1 MGKLLAVFPLFTL
14 LVSLNIQSANNQLPS
29 FSELV
34 EVSSPAVVNISSS
47 KTVKSRGYGSR
58 GFNNDPFYDD
68 FFKRFFGEPPRQGQ
82 GQREREREVRSGGS
96 GFIISKDGYLLTNNH
111 VVDDADEIIVS
122 LSDRR
127 EYKAELIGSDERSD
141 LALLKIEAE
150 NLPVVK
156 IGKSNDLKV
165 GEWVVAIGSPFQLN
179 FSVTAGIVS
188 AKGRSIPNG
197 SDSTYV
203 PFIQTDVAINPG
215 NSGGPLF
222 NLEGKVV
229 GINSQI
235 YTRSGGYMGVSFAI
249 PIDYAMDIVNQLKE
263 GGSVARG
270 WLGVSIQEV
279 TSDFAKS
286 LGMSVPKGALV
297 SQVMPDSP
305 AEKAGLLVRD
315 VIVEFDGVEIV
326 YSGDLPQTVGSIKP
340 GSKIEANIIREG
352 KAKKIKIEVGKL
364 PDNLSLASSSQGNK
378 SRDLGVVVRELT
390 FEERREMKLGHGV
403 LITEVNPE
411 GLAAQQGILKGD
423 IITYLLNQKIR
434 NSRDLSSALE
444 KAKENSDV
452 AMIGL
457 VRGGVQ
463 TFRSLKLTK

>member
-1 MGKLLAVFPLFTL
+1 MSKILTLFPLITFFI
-14 LVSLNIQSANNQLPS
+14 SLNVHGDNHQLPS
-29 FSELV
+29 FSELA
-34 EVSSPAVVNISSS
+34 ETSSPAVVNISSS
-47 KTVKSRGYGSR
+47 KTVRGRDYGPR
-58 GFNNDPFYDD
+58 GFNDPFYDD
-68 FFKRFFGEPPRQGQ
+68 FFKRFFGEPPSQGQ
-82 GQREREREVRSGGS
+82 REREVRSGGS
-96 GFIISKDGYLLTNNH
+96 GFIISRDGYLLTNNH
-111 VVDDADEIIVS
+111 VVDEADKIIVS

-141 LALLKIEAE
+141 LALLKIEAD

-156 IGKSNDLKV
+156 IGNSNQLKV

-286 LGMSVPKGALV
+286 LGMSVPKGALI
-297 SQVMPDSP
+297 SQVMPNSP
-305 AEKAGLLVRD
+305 AEKAGLQVRD
-315 VIVEFDGVEIV
+315 VIVEFDGIEIV
-326 YSGDLPQTVGSIKP
+326 YSGDLPQTVGSVKP
-340 GSKIEANIIREG
+340 GSKIEAEVIREG
-352 KAKKIKIEVGKL
+352 KAKKIKIEVGQL
-364 PDNLSLASSSQGNK
+364 PENFSVANTSQGNK
-378 SRDLGVVVRELT
+378 SNDLGIVVRDLT
-390 FEERREMKLGHGV
+390 FEERREMNIDHGV
-403 LITEVNPE
+403 IITELSPE
-411 GLAAQQGILKGD
+411 GLAAQQGIRKGD
-423 IITYLLNQKIR
+423 IITFLLNEKIR
-434 NSRDLSSALE
+434 NTRDLSSAIE
-444 KAKENSDV
+444 KAKDNSDV
-452 AMIGL
+452 AMIG
-457 VRGGVQ
+457 VIREGVQ

>member
-1 MGKLLAVFPLFTL
+1 MGKFLAVFPLFTL

-29 FSELV
+29 FSELA

-68 FFKRFFGEPPRQGQ
+68 FFKRFFGEPPSQGQ
-82 GQREREREVRSGGS
+82 REREVRSGGS
-96 GFIISKDGYLLTNNH
+96 GFIISEDGYLLTNNH

-286 LGMSVPKGALV
+286 LGMSIPKGALV

-364 PDNLSLASSSQGNK
+364 PDNLSVASSSQGNK

-411 GLAAQQGILKGD
+411 GLAAQQGIMKGD

-434 NSRDLSSALE
+434 NSRDLSNAIE

-452 AMIGL
+452 TMIGI

>member
-1 MGKLLAVFPLFTL
+1 MGKLLTLFPLITL
-14 LVSLNIQSANNQLPS
+14 FISLSIQGTSQQLPS
-29 FSELV
+29 FSELA
-34 EVSSPAVVNISSS
+34 ETSSPAVVNISSS
-47 KTVKSRGYGSR
+47 KTVKGWSYSPR
-58 GFNNDPFYDD
+58 GFNDPFYDD
-68 FFKRFFGEPPRQGQ
+68 FFKRFFGEPPSQGQ
-82 GQREREREVRSGGS
+82 REREVRSGGS
-96 GFIISKDGYLLTNNH
+96 GFIISRDGYLLTNNH
-111 VVDDADEIIVS
+111 VVDEADEIIVS

-141 LALLKIEAE
+141 LALLKIDAD

-156 IGKSNDLKV
+156 IGNSDQLKV

-305 AEKAGLLVRD
+305 AEKAGLQVRD

-326 YSGDLPQTVGSIKP
+326 YSGDLPQTVGSVKP
-340 GSKIEANIIREG
+340 GSKIEAEIIREG
-352 KAKKIKIEVGKL
+352 KTKKIKIEVGQL
-364 PDNLSLASSSQGNK
+364 PENFSVASASQGNK
-378 SRDLGVVVRELT
+378 SNDLGIVVRELT
-390 FEERREMKLGHGV
+390 FEERREMNIGHGV
-403 LITEVNPE
+403 IITEVNPE
-411 GLAAQQGILKGD
+411 GLAAQQGIRKGD
-423 IITYLLNQKIR
+423 IITYLLNEKIR
-434 NSRDLSSALE
+434 NTRDLSSAIE

-452 AMIGL
+452 AMIGI
-457 VRGGVQ
+457 VREGVQ

>member
-68 FFKRFFGEPPRQGQ
+68 FFKRFFGEPPRRGQGQ
-82 GQREREREVRSGGS
+82 GQREREVRSGGS

-150 NLPVVK
+150 NLPIVK

-340 GSKIEANIIREG
+340 GSKIEANVIREG
-352 KAKKIKIEVGKL
+352 KTKKIKIEVGKL

-378 SRDLGVVVRELT
+378 SSDLGVVVRELT
-390 FEERREMKLGHGV
+390 FEERREMKLDHGV

>member
-68 FFKRFFGEPPRQGQ
+68 FFKRFFGEPPRQDQ
-82 GQREREREVRSGGS
+82 GQREREVRSGGS

-315 VIVEFDGVEIV
+315 VIVEFDGAEIV

-411 GLAAQQGILKGD
+411 GLAAQQGIMKGD

-434 NSRDLSSALE
+434 NSRDLSNAIE

-452 AMIGL
+452 TMIGI

>member
-1 MGKLLAVFPLFTL
+1 MGKLLALFPFITLF
-14 LVSLNIQSANNQLPS
+14 VSLSIQGTNPQLPS
-29 FSELV
+29 FSELA
-34 EVSSPAVVNISSS
+34 EASSPAVVNISSS
-47 KTVKSRGYGSR
+47 KTVKGRGYGSR
-58 GFNNDPFYDD
+58 GFDDPFYDD

-82 GQREREREVRSGGS
+82 REREVRSGGS
-96 GFIISKDGYLLTNNH
+96 GFIISRDGYLLTNNH
-111 VVDDADEIIVS
+111 VVDQADEIIVS

-141 LALLKIEAE
+141 LALLKIEAD
-150 NLPVVK
+150 NLPVVR
-156 IGKSNDLKV
+156 IGNSNQLKV

-286 LGMSVPKGALV
+286 LGMSIPKGALV
-297 SQVMPDSP
+297 SQVMSDSP
-305 AEKAGLLVRD
+305 AEKAGLQVRD

-326 YSGDLPQTVGSIKP
+326 YSGDLPQTVGSVKP
-340 GSKIEANIIREG
+340 GSKIEAQIIREG
-352 KAKKIKIEVGKL
+352 KTKKIKIEVGQL
-364 PDNLSLASSSQGNK
+364 PENLSVASAPQENNSN
-378 SRDLGVVVRELT
+378 DLGIVVRELT
-390 FEERREMKLGHGV
+390 FEERREMKIDHGV

-411 GLAAQQGILKGD
+411 GLAAQQGIRKGD
-423 IITYLLNQKIR
+423 IITYLLNERIR
-434 NSRDLSSALE
+434 NTRDLSSAIE

-452 AMIGL
+452 AMIGI
-457 VRGGVQ
+457 VRDGVQ

>member
-1 MGKLLAVFPLFTL
+1 MQRLIFTFTSFFFLVLLSSKVLG
-14 LVSLNIQSANNQLPS
+14 SELPS
-29 FSELV
+29 FSDLAKE
-34 EVSSPAVVNISSS
+34 SSPAVVNISSK
-47 KTVKSRGYGSR
+47 KTISS
-58 GFNNDPFYDD
+58 NNRSLSPRSFSDPFFDD
-68 FFKRFFGEPPRQGQ
+68 LPDSFKRYFGDPNRG
-82 GQREREREVRSGGS
+82 RREREVKGTGS

-111 VVDDADEIIVS
+111 VVDDADEITVS

-141 LALLKIEAE
+141 LALLKIDAK

-156 IGKSNDLKV
+156 VGKSKELEV

-222 NLEGKVV
+222 NMDGKVV

-249 PIDYAMDIVNQLKE
+249 PIDYAMDIVNQLKDS
-263 GGSVARG
+263 GKVARG

-279 TSDFAKS
+279 TSEFAKS
-286 LGMSVPKGALV
+286 LGMSKPKGALV
-297 SQVMPDSP
+297 SQVIPDSP
-305 AEKAGLLVRD
+305 AEKAGLKVRD
-315 VIVEFDGVEIV
+315 VIIRFDGIEIV

-340 GSKIEANIIREG
+340 GSTVETEIIREG
-352 KAKKIKIEVGKL
+352 SSKSIKVEVGEL
-364 PDNLSLASSSQGNK
+364 PGKVSLANNLLENNSSEIGI
-378 SRDLGVVVRELT
+378 VVRALN
-390 FEERREMKLGHGV
+390 FEEKREMKLPHGV
-403 LITEVNPE
+403 LVTEVNPQS
-411 GLAAQQGILKGD
+411 LAASQGILKGD
-423 IITYLLNQKIR
+423 IITFIDSKKIN
-434 NSRDLSSALE
+434 NSRDLTEALE
-444 KAKENSDV
+444 SAKENLKSV
-452 AMIGL
+452 MIGI
-457 VRGGVQ
+457 VRNGVQ
-463 TFRSLKLTK
+463 TFSSLNLSR

>member
-1 MGKLLAVFPLFTL
+1 MGCRYWF
-14 LVSLNIQSANNQLPS
+14 
-29 FSELV
+29 
-34 EVSSPAVVNISSS
+34 
-47 KTVKSRGYGSR
+47 
-58 GFNNDPFYDD
+58 
-68 FFKRFFGEPPRQGQ
+68 
-82 GQREREREVRSGGS
+82 
-96 GFIISKDGYLLTNNH
+96 
-111 VVDDADEIIVS
+111 
-122 LSDRR
+122 
-127 EYKAELIGSDERSD
+127 
-141 LALLKIEAE
+141 LKIEAE

-249 PIDYAMDIVNQLKE
+249 PIDYAMDVVNQLKE

-286 LGMSVPKGALV
+286 LGMSIPKGALV

-315 VIVEFDGVEIV
+315 VIVEFDGAEIV

-411 GLAAQQGILKGD
+411 GLAAQQGIMKGD

-434 NSRDLSSALE
+434 NNRDLSNAIE

-452 AMIGL
+452 TMIGI

>member
-1 MGKLLAVFPLFTL
+1 MRKSHTALSILIIFLLFSVE
-14 LVSLNIQSANNQLPS
+14 SIANELPS
-29 FSELV
+29 FSELADKA
-34 EVSSPAVVNISSS
+34 SPAVVNISSS
-47 KTVKSRGYGSR
+47 KKVKGYSNR
-58 GFNNDPFYDD
+58 GFGPREFGDPFYDD
-68 FFKRFFGEPPRQGQ
+68 FFKRFFGEDPNR
-82 GQREREREVRSGGS
+82 GQRERQVRSGGS
-96 GFIISKDGYLLTNNH
+96 GFFISQDGYLLTNNH
-111 VVDDADEIIVS
+111 VVEDADEIVVS

-127 EYKAELIGSDERSD
+127 EYKAKLVGSDVRSD
-141 LALLKIEAE
+141 VALLKIEADD
-150 NLPVVK
+150 LPVVE
-156 IGKSNDLKV
+156 IGKSGDLKV

-249 PIDYAMDIVNQLKE
+249 PIDYAMNIVEQLKE

-286 LGMSVPKGALV
+286 LGIKIPKGALI
-297 SQVMPDSP
+297 SQVLEDSP
-305 AEKAGLLVRD
+305 AERAGLKVRD
-315 VIVEFDGVEIV
+315 VIVEFDGVEII

-340 GSKIEANIIREG
+340 GTQVLAEIIRDG
-352 KAKKIKIEVGKL
+352 NKQNIRIEVGEL
-364 PDNLSLASSSQGNK
+364 LENPSIANNSPPDNLGALGIKVKELSLEQK
-378 SRDLGVVVRELT
+378 RQ
-390 FEERREMKLGHGV
+390 FKLSHGIIV
-403 LITEVNPE
+403 TEVDPS
-411 GLAAQQGILKGD
+411 GLAAQEGIQKGD
-423 IITYLLNQKIR
+423 IITYISNSKIR
-434 NSRDLSSALE
+434 NNRDLTIALE
-444 KAKENSDV
+444 NAKKEESESV
-452 AMIGL
+452 MIGI
-457 VRGGVQ
+457 VRNGIQ

>member
-1 MGKLLAVFPLFTL
+1 MGKLLTLFPLITL
-14 LVSLNIQSANNQLPS
+14 FISLNTQGANQQLPS
-29 FSELV
+29 FSELA
-34 EVSSPAVVNISSS
+34 EASSPAVVNISSS
-47 KTVKSRGYGSR
+47 KTVKGRNYAPR
-58 GFNNDPFYDD
+58 GFNDPFYDD
-68 FFKRFFGEPPRQGQ
+68 FFKRFFGEPPSQGQ
-82 GQREREREVRSGGS
+82 REREVRSGGS
-96 GFIISKDGYLLTNNH
+96 GFIISRDGYLLTNNH
-111 VVDDADEIIVS
+111 VVDEADEIIVS

-141 LALLKIEAE
+141 LALLKIEAD

-156 IGKSNDLKV
+156 IGNSNQLKV

-305 AEKAGLLVRD
+305 AEKAGLQVRD

-326 YSGDLPQTVGSIKP
+326 YSGDLPQTVGSVKP
-340 GSKIEANIIREG
+340 GSKIEAEVIREG
-352 KAKKIKIEVGKL
+352 KTKKIKIEVGQL
-364 PDNLSLASSSQGNK
+364 PENFSVASTSQGNK
-378 SRDLGVVVRELT
+378 SNDLGIVVRELT
-390 FEERREMKLGHGV
+390 FEERREMNIGHGV
-403 LITEVNPE
+403 IITEVNPE
-411 GLAAQQGILKGD
+411 GLAAEQGIRKGD
-423 IITYLLNQKIR
+423 IITYLLNEKIR
-434 NSRDLSSALE
+434 NTRDLSSAIE

-452 AMIGL
+452 AMIGII
-457 VRGGVQ
+457 RDGVQ

>member
-1 MGKLLAVFPLFTL
+1 MGKLLTLFPLITL
-14 LVSLNIQSANNQLPS
+14 FISLNIQSANQQLPS
-29 FSELV
+29 FSELA
-34 EVSSPAVVNISSS
+34 EASSPAVVNISSS
-47 KTVKSRGYGSR
+47 KTVKGRNYVPR
-58 GFNNDPFYDD
+58 GFNDPFYDD
-68 FFKRFFGEPPRQGQ
+68 FFKRFFGEPPSQGQ
-82 GQREREREVRSGGS
+82 REREVRSGGS
-96 GFIISKDGYLLTNNH
+96 GFIISRDGYLLTNNH

-141 LALLKIEAE
+141 LALLKIEAD

-156 IGKSNDLKV
+156 IGNSNQLKV

-305 AEKAGLLVRD
+305 AEKAGLQVRD

-326 YSGDLPQTVGSIKP
+326 YSGDLPQTVGSVKP
-340 GSKIEANIIREG
+340 GSKIEAEIIREG
-352 KAKKIKIEVGKL
+352 KTKKIKIEVGQL
-364 PDNLSLASSSQGNK
+364 PENFSVSSTSQGNK
-378 SRDLGVVVRELT
+378 SNDLGIVVRELT
-390 FEERREMKLGHGV
+390 FEERREMNIDHGV
-403 LITEVNPE
+403 IITEVNPE
-411 GLAAQQGILKGD
+411 GLAAEQGIRKGD
-423 IITYLLNQKIR
+423 IITYLLNEKIR
-434 NSRDLSSALE
+434 NTRDLSSAIE
-444 KAKENSDV
+444 KAKENFDV
-452 AMIGL
+452 AMIGI
-457 VRGGVQ
+457 VRDGVQ

>member
-1 MGKLLAVFPLFTL
+1 MSKYLAAFPLFFL
-14 LVSLNIQSANNQLPS
+14 LLSSNIECANELLPN
-29 FSELV
+29 FSELA
-34 EVSSPAVVNISSS
+34 EASSPAVVNISSS
-47 KTVKSRGYGSR
+47 KTVSYSSR
-58 GFNNDPFYDD
+58 GFSPRGYNDPFDDD
-68 FFKRFFGEPPRQGQ
+68 FFKRFFGERPNSGRKERQ
-82 GQREREREVRSGGS
+82 VRSGGS

-111 VVDDADEIIVS
+111 VVADADEILVS

-127 EYKAELIGSDERSD
+127 EFKAELIGSDVRSD
-141 LALLKIEAE
+141 LALLKIDAK

-156 IGKSNDLKV
+156 IGKSKDLKV

-197 SDSTYV
+197 SDSSYV

-222 NLEGKVV
+222 NLDGKVV

-263 GGSVARG
+263 GGSVSRG

-286 LGMSVPKGALV
+286 LGLSVPKGALV
-297 SQVMPDSP
+297 SQVIPDSP
-305 AEKAGLLVRD
+305 AEKAGLQVRD
-315 VIVEFDGVEIV
+315 VIIEFDGVKII

-340 GSKIEANIIREG
+340 GSSVNALIIRDG
-352 KAKKIKIEVGKL
+352 KSRKIKVEVGEL
-364 PDNLSLASSSQGNK
+364 PENLSLASSPSENK
-378 SRDLGVVVRELT
+378 SSDLGIVARELT
-390 FEERREMKLGHGV
+390 FEEKNEKKLTHGLLV
-403 LITEVNPE
+403 TVVNPE
-411 GLAAQQGILKGD
+411 GLAAQLGIQKGD
-423 IITYLLNQKIR
+423 IITYLGNNKIR
-434 NSRDLSSALE
+434 NNRDLSSALE
-444 KAKENSDV
+444 KAKESSDAV
-452 AMIGL
+452 MVGI
-457 VRGGVQ
+457 VRNGVQ

>member
-82 GQREREREVRSGGS
+82 GQRDREVRSGGS

-111 VVDDADEIIVS
+111 VVDDADKIIVS

-340 GSKIEANIIREG
+340 GSKIEANVIREG

-378 SRDLGVVVRELT
+378 SSDLGVVVRELT
-390 FEERREMKLGHGV
+390 FEERREMKLDHGV

-434 NSRDLSSALE
+434 NSRDLSIAIE

>member
-82 GQREREREVRSGGS
+82 GQREREVRSGGS

-249 PIDYAMDIVNQLKE
+249 PIDYAMDVVNQLKE

-286 LGMSVPKGALV
+286 LGMSIPKGALV

-315 VIVEFDGVEIV
+315 VIVEFDGAEIV

-411 GLAAQQGILKGD
+411 GLAAQQGIMKGD

-434 NSRDLSSALE
+434 NSRDLSNAIE

-452 AMIGL
+452 TMIGI